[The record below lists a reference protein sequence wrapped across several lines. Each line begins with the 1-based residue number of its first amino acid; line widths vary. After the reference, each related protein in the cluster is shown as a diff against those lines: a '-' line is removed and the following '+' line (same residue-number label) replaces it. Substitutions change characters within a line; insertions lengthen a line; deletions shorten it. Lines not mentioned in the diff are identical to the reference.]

1 MGTVSWWGEIVGDVL
16 RVSIRWA
23 HAVAAV
29 AWVGGSLFYLLAL
42 RPALSSTGADPRIEP
57 AIAARFKEIVE
68 TSLVVLLVSGAVLT
82 FDRLTS
88 GAASVLYL
96 AVLAAKVS
104 LALGMCWLTWE
115 LGWTGR
121 RRRPAARGG
130 PTLARTPPAERA
142 HGAVSR
148 WLSPPRLTLLLGLG
162 VVLLAVVLRELFEA
176 GLRSGA

>member
-1 MGTVSWWGEIVGDVL
+1 VR
-16 RVSIRWA
+16 RVVIRWA

-88 GAASVLYL
+88 GAAGGLYL
-96 AVLAAKVS
+96 AVLTAKVS
-104 LALGMCWLTWE
+104 LALVMCWLTWE
-115 LGWTGR
+115 LGWAGR
-121 RRRPAARGG
+121 RRRPAA
-130 PTLARTPPAERA
+130 RA